1 MSGGRA
7 LALQRTIVT
16 PAERARFLGRGRQLR
31 EHYAGRDCRYWVFED
46 SQLPGAFI
54 ELTEAGNVPAL
65 SAALA
70 GAQEFV
76 IDPARVY
83 QEVEL

>member
-1 MSGGRA
+1 MTGGRA

-16 PAERARFLGRGRQLR
+16 PAERARFLERGRQLR
-31 EHYAGRDCRYWVFED
+31 DHYAAQECRYWIFED

-54 ELTEAGNVPAL
+54 ELTEAGGVPAL

-83 QEVEL
+83 QEVAL